1 VVLLQHFRC
10 CLLRRIDNIG
20 EKELL
25 PKFDPARH
33 RINSREKFLDP
44 IEQRVRISHVWGMIR
59 ARQLSQAVY
68 S

>member
-1 VVLLQHFRC
+1 
-10 CLLRRIDNIG
+10 
-20 EKELL
+20 LL

-33 RINSREKFLDP
+33 RTNPREKFLDP

-59 ARQLSQAVY
+59 AGQLSQAVY